1 MSSKRITAFTFEL
14 MIFDPCNFTKT
25 PRQCSDLFDILP
37 SRLETL
43 SSHRHLAEFL
53 GRFKVCQNSK
63 SYNIQGL
70 QAGFAIGEIFIL

>member
-1 MSSKRITAFTFEL
+1 MITALASVL
-14 MIFDPCNFTKT
+14 MFFDTRNFTKT

-63 SYNIQGL
+63 SYDIQGL
-70 QAGFAIGEIFIL
+70 QARFSIGENFIL